1 MTEMKQTN
9 LTARDLATLAGISER
24 RINQLRNENNAPLF
38 AADGTIT
45 CAVAGEWLRD
55 YTMRKARLAG
65 EHDGSR
71 LDRHEQG
78 ARKDAALAEKT
89 ELANDA
95 RRAELVEASA
105 VADGWD
111 EIESQIRARMA
122 KVPVTVAPLVVG
134 SFDVHRVRETIDDF
148 IRDALAE
155 LSAPA
160 DE

>member
-1 MTEMKQTN
+1 MIQTN

-24 RINQLRNENNAPLF
+24 RINQLRNEDNAPPF

-45 CAVAGEWLRD
+45 CALAGEWLRD
-55 YTMRKARLAG
+55 YTMRKARFAS
-65 EHDGSR
+65 ERDGSR
-71 LDRHEQG
+71 LDRNEQG

-89 ELANDA
+89 ELANGA

-105 VADGWD
+105 VDAGWN

-122 KVPVTVAPLVVG
+122 KVSVTVAPLVVG

>member
-1 MTEMKQTN
+1 MNQTN

-24 RINQLRNENNAPLF
+24 RINQLRNDANAPLF

-45 CAVAGEWLRD
+45 CALAGEWLRD

-65 EHDGSR
+65 ERDSSR
-71 LDRHEQG
+71 LDRNEQG
-78 ARKDAALAEKT
+78 ARKDAALADKT
-89 ELANDA
+89 ELANAA
-95 RRAELVEASA
+95 RRAELIEASA